1 MTRDASDPSGP
12 TRFAGH
18 LAARAVAG
26 LAVGALAAAAA
37 RGLDHLTG
45 LTLPLASGT
54 AQSLLT
60 AFVGS
65 VLTIAV
71 FALWMRTVV
80 VGLTSSEVSARV
92 LAAYLDDRFQQQV
105 LGVMVGLFAYLVGAT
120 ALLPSDAP
128 RTPAV
133 LAGLAVLS
141 VVAVLVGILLAMRD
155 AVASLSLPS
164 VIRTLADGV
173 LDLLEREPEPN
184 DAAPDPRGEHLEVR
198 CVVASRR
205 LGWVQT
211 VDYEALLRVLGPG
224 GTLALQVDVGDFV
237 VAGEPLCHLDVE
249 VDEDTQDRARAAFEV
264 ARMRSTRRDLAYAI
278 QQLVDV
284 AEVAMAPHSSDTS
297 TAHEALVHLRAVL
310 DVLIRRGTA
319 SCCIEGDDGR
329 WLVSSAAWSTVDHL
343 EAVFGRLQAAVGDP
357 AFRGQVRS
365 TLEALITTA
374 DEVGDRASGTV
385 LRRMRDEV
393 VSAGPLAASDVDAA
407 RP

>member
-1 MTRDASDPSGP
+1 
-12 TRFAGH
+12 
-18 LAARAVAG
+18 VAG